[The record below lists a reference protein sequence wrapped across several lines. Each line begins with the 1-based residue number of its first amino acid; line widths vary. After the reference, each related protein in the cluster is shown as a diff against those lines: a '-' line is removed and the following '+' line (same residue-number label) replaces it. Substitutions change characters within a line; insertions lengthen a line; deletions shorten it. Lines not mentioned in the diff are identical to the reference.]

1 VVPED
6 IHDFFVGA
14 AGVAGALIGLLFVA
28 LSVVGERLARAEV
41 ASQVHRI
48 RAAAALLAFTDSLA
62 VSLFAL
68 VPGEKIGWTSVS
80 VGIGGLAFILA
91 AVVSL
96 LRMRPR
102 RLATARDVA
111 FLLGLA
117 VVFFL
122 QLTSGLNVLAHP
134 GDSGTVN
141 TIAILV
147 IASFLIGISRA
158 WELIGG
164 PSFGLGHEL
173 FRLASHADLAAG
185 QARAAAETGAG
196 AETGAAADAGPVK
209 ESEGGQDQGRPRG
222 GG

>member
-1 VVPED
+1 VVPEN

-28 LSVVGERLARAEV
+28 LSVVGERLSRAET
-41 ASQVHRI
+41 ASHVHRI
-48 RAAAALLAFTDSLA
+48 RASAALAAFTNALA

-80 VGIGGLAFILA
+80 AGAGGLVFILA
-91 AVVSL
+91 ALVSL
-96 LRMRPR
+96 LRIRPR
-102 RLATARDVA
+102 RLATARDLT
-111 FLLGLA
+111 FLIGLA
-117 VVFFL
+117 VVFGL
-122 QLTSGLNVLAHP
+122 QLSSGIDMVGHP

-147 IASFLIGISRA
+147 IACFLIGITRA

-173 FRLASHADLAAG
+173 FRLARHEDVLTDQAG
-185 QARAAAETGAG
+185 TAKGTE
-196 AETGAAADAGPVK
+196 AAADAVPPPQG
-209 ESEGGQDQGRPRG
+209 EGRHD
-222 GG
+222 